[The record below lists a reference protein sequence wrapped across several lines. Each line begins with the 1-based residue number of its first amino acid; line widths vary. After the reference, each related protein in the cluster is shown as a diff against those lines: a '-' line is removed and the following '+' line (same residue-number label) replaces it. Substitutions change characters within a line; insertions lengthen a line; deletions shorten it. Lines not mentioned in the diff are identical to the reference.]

1 MAWFAKEQAQLIVE
15 RAHERVGKAWSWMAK
30 AMREAVIA
38 REVSMFLAE
47 QPVTD
52 WLIKINEINDLFEAS
67 YELAGLR
74 QSKSHKRGVRAQ
86 DRMLSARSRG

>member
-1 MAWFAKEQAQLIVE
+1 MAWFAKEQAQLIVD

-47 QPVTD
+47 QPVQD
-52 WLIKINEINDLFEAS
+52 GLVKVFEINDLFEAAF
-67 YELAGLR
+67 ELAGLR
-74 QSKSHKRGVRAQ
+74 QSKTKPGKSRAQ
-86 DRMLSARSRG
+86 DRLLSAHR